1 MIAQKL
7 ISSIIALKSA
17 EEWRAEHKMEYEI
30 SKAKRKNRI
39 YVTSSHAVSYTHLTL
54 PTIYSV

>member
-1 MIAQKL
+1 VIAQKL

-17 EEWRAEHKMEYEI
+17 EEWRAEHKLEYEI

-39 YVTSSHAVSYTHLTL
+39 YVTSSHDSF
-54 PTIYSV
+54 IIKS